1 MAYDENLAARVLE
14 AVSQLCPVQIVEK
27 KMFGGIAYMVQGNM
41 CVGIIQDSL
50 MVRVGK
56 KNYEEMLNQPH
67 AQIMDFTGRP
77 MRGFVTV
84 APEGIESAQDLTNW
98 LQRGLDYALSLPAK

>member
-1 MAYDENLAARVLE
+1 MAYDSNLADRVLE
-14 AVSQLCPVQIVEK
+14 AISQLSPVPIVEK

-41 CVGIIQDSL
+41 CVGILQDSL

-56 KNYEEMLNQPH
+56 DDYEEMLGQPH
-67 AQIMDFTGRP
+67 AQVMDFTGRP

-84 APEGIESAQDLTNW
+84 DPEGIASAQDLTTW
-98 LQRGLDYALSLPAK
+98 VQRGLDFALSLPAK